1 MLNINR
7 VSEHCGFDNFINS
20 SMDRFSSRANDI
32 IQCVRNNNSYRRLNN
47 NYTLGKSFNDLFK
60 FQNYRNSLSPL
71 EL

>member
-20 SMDRFSSRANDI
+20 NIDRFSSRANNI
-32 IQCVRNNNSYRRLNN
+32 TQCVRNNNSFRRLNN